1 VTELRRAWGPNAI
14 SRWALLATLVM
25 IVLVGLP
32 GFPEAPDYTLPKRV
46 LIAIAAAVPS
56 LVLLALAHATWLR
69 PGGGGHR
76 AMRAII
82 TFAAAGALSAAVRGW
97 IIDAAGIEN
106 PIPPA
111 WRIPATAV
119 AAVIWLALVAIV
131 VDHVRQHRQTMQQL
145 REQQAVLAD
154 LDRRERDELNDVTRR
169 LRDDLLTPARQAL
182 ARISR
187 GLATLQ
193 QGTEL
198 AAEAARV
205 QDAVVATIRPLSHE
219 ILAAD
224 PAEALIDGQPRQQ
237 PMRGRVRRL
246 LEAASH
252 RVTHAP
258 WLVSA
263 VPVVLFPL
271 LAGPRWGYA
280 FLVVNALVTWV
291 ALSLLLIGLRIVLEP
306 RLARMPLAAALPTLY
321 IAYVAVMG
329 LTLLVTMALDPLSPL
344 QVGYPAVALITIP
357 PILLAASVLEAAA
370 ELSTDDE
377 RRLRAVIAD
386 ITWSLARMR
395 QRLRHEHRMLGTL
408 LHGRVQ
414 GALVGVAR
422 ALESAPADMPAAERT
437 RLVRD
442 SLDTLREVEVMLESP
457 PDEEQALDDAL
468 DDLLALWRRSLAISL
483 DVSDDAQRVLNHDPA
498 ARQVTVDV
506 VAECLTNALR
516 HGGARSAWISLTT
529 NPGSVELTVQDDGT
543 LSPGP
548 DGMGS
553 ALFDEASPQWSR
565 VSDGGRTVVRLRV
578 PARKV

>member
-14 SRWALLATLVM
+14 SRWSLLTTLVM

-46 LIAIAAAVPS
+46 VIAIAAAVPA
-56 LVLLALAHATWLR
+56 LLLLALAHALWLR
-69 PGGGGHR
+69 PGGGGNR
-76 AMRAII
+76 AVRAII

-97 IIDAAGIEN
+97 IIDAVGIEN
-106 PIPPA
+106 PIPPG

-131 VDHVRQHRQTMQQL
+131 VDHVRQHRQAMQQL
-145 REQQAVLAD
+145 REQQEVLAD
-154 LDRRERDELNDVTRR
+154 LDRRERDELNEVTRR

-182 ARISR
+182 ARISN
-187 GLATLQ
+187 GIAALQ
-193 QGTEL
+193 QGSEL
-198 AAEAARV
+198 SAEAARV

-224 PAEALIDGQPRQQ
+224 PAEALIDGQPTQQ
-237 PMRGRVRRL
+237 HMRGRVRRL

-252 RVTHAP
+252 RVTHSP

-271 LAGPRWGYA
+271 IAGPRWGYA
-280 FLVVNALVTWV
+280 FLVVNAVVTWV
-291 ALSLLLIGLRIVLEP
+291 ALSLLLIGLRAVLEP
-306 RLARMPLAAALPTLY
+306 RLARMPLAAALISLW
-321 IAYVAVMG
+321 AGYVAVLAM
-329 LTLLVTMALDPLSPL
+329 TLLITMALDSLSPL
-344 QVGYPAVALITIP
+344 PIGYPAVALITIP
-357 PILLAASVLEAAA
+357 PILLAASVLEAAVD
-370 ELSTDDE
+370 LSVEDE

-395 QRLRHEHRMLGTL
+395 QRIRHEHQMLGTL

-422 ALESAPADMPAAERT
+422 ALESAPPDMPAAGRAN
-437 RLVRD
+437 LVED
-442 SLDTLREVEVMLESP
+442 SLTTLRDVEVMLDSP
-457 PDEEQALDDAL
+457 PDEGHSLDDAL
-468 DDLLALWRRSLAISL
+468 DDLLALWRRSLVISL
-483 DVSDDAQRVLNHDPA
+483 DVSDAARRALDGDPA
-498 ARQVTVDV
+498 ARRVTVDV
-506 VAECLTNALR
+506 IAECLTNALR
-516 HGGARSAWISLTT
+516 HGGARSAWISLTAAA
-529 NPGSVELTVQDDGT
+529 GSLDLTVEDDGT

-548 DGMGS
+548 AGMGS

-565 VSDGGRTVVRLRV
+565 VRDGGRTVVRLRV
-578 PARKV
+578 PARAA